1 MDIGRPKVIKKI
13 FDFIDGYLLLTNV
26 FELQGTF
33 DSLFFGLF
41 SFLHFMFQNFHFL
54 FFFFL
59 IFYFVFIL
67 AISISISNMIVIL
80 LSCDTPNC
88 ANIIGLDYLSVCV
101 MQACVD
107 SHIKSLLCGSCIYN

>member
-33 DSLFFGLF
+33 DSLIFGLF

-54 FFFFL
+54 FFVFNILFFFH
-59 IFYFVFIL
+59 IGHIYFY
-67 AISISISNMIVIL
+67 
-80 LSCDTPNC
+80 
-88 ANIIGLDYLSVCV
+88 
-101 MQACVD
+101 
-107 SHIKSLLCGSCIYN
+107 

>member
-1 MDIGRPKVIKKI
+1 MFLNYRALLTPYFLDCFHFYILCFKI
-13 FDFIDGYLLLTNV
+13 FIFC
-26 FELQGTF
+26 
-33 DSLFFGLF
+33 
-41 SFLHFMFQNFHFL
+41 FL
-54 FFFFL
+54 FL

-107 SHIKSLLCGSCIYN
+107 SHIESLL